1 MKWVNSGLNTRLI
14 EQLLELDSQGELMKN
29 LFKKNS
35 GSDTPILEITK
46 TAQEKIQTVI
56 ESEEVDVE
64 GLRISI
70 EGRSATAFQ
79 YSLGLATDAEDDD
92 IVIDIDTF
100 KVLVDAKS
108 ADDLKGA
115 VIDYVEDLN
124 SSGFKIDNPNTPTW
138 DDPKAQKIQELI
150 DERINPA
157 VAAHGG
163 QIELLNVEDDAIYI
177 HMGGGCQGCGMANA
191 TLKHGIEAMIQEEF
205 PEIKQVIDTTDHAS
219 GTNPYYASADR

>member
-1 MKWVNSGLNTRLI
+1 
-14 EQLLELDSQGELMKN
+14 MKN
-29 LFKKNS
+29 LFKKS
-35 GSDTPILEITK
+35 VKTDSPLLEVTK
-46 TAQEKIQTVI
+46 TAQDKIQDVI
-56 ESEEVDVE
+56 DAEEVEVE

-70 EGRSATAFQ
+70 EGRSASDFQ
-79 YSLGLATDAEDDD
+79 YSLGLATDTEEDD
-92 IVIDIDTF
+92 IVIEMDGF

-108 ADDLKGA
+108 APELEGA

-124 SSGFKIDNPNTPTW
+124 SSGFKIENPNKPTW
-138 DDPKAQKIQELI
+138 DNPKAQKIQELI

-191 TLKHGIEAMIQEEF
+191 TLKHGIEAMIQEVF
-205 PEIKQVIDTTDHAS
+205 PEIKQVIDSTDHAS
-219 GTNPYYASADR
+219 GTNPYYASAEG

>member
-1 MKWVNSGLNTRLI
+1 
-14 EQLLELDSQGELMKN
+14 MKN
-29 LFKKNS
+29 LFKKIAES
-35 GSDTPILEITK
+35 ETSLLEVTE

-56 ESEEVDVE
+56 DAEDVEVE

-70 EGRSATAFQ
+70 EGRSASAFQ
-79 YSLGLATDAEDDD
+79 YSLGLATEAEEGD
-92 IVIDIDTF
+92 IVLDLGTF
-100 KVLVDAKS
+100 KVLVDSKS

-138 DDPKAQKIQELI
+138 DNPKAQKIQELI

-177 HMGGGCQGCGMANA
+177 HMGGGCQGCGMANV
-191 TLKHGIEAMIQEEF
+191 TLKHGIEAMIQEVF

-219 GTNPYYASADR
+219 GTNPYYTQGKG

>member
-1 MKWVNSGLNTRLI
+1 MK
-14 EQLLELDSQGELMKN
+14 K
-29 LFKKNS
+29 LFKKIAR
-35 GSDTPILEITK
+35 SDTPILEITD
-46 TAQEKIQTVI
+46 TAKEKIQSVI
-56 ESEEVDVE
+56 DAEEVHVE

-70 EGRSATAFQ
+70 EGRSATVFQ
-79 YSLGLATDAEDDD
+79 YSLGLATEPETDD
-92 IVIDIDTF
+92 IVMETGSFNILI
-100 KVLVDAKS
+100 DAKS

-138 DDPKAQKIQELI
+138 DNPKAQKIQELI

-163 QIELLNVEDDAIYI
+163 QIELLDVEDDAIYI

-219 GTNPYYASADR
+219 GTNPYYAPAGS

>member
-1 MKWVNSGLNTRLI
+1 
-14 EQLLELDSQGELMKN
+14 MKN
-29 LFKKNS
+29 LFKKIA
-35 GSDTPILEITK
+35 GSETSLIEVTE

-56 ESEEVDVE
+56 DAEDVEVE

-70 EGRSATAFQ
+70 EGRSASAFQ
-79 YSLGLATDAEDDD
+79 YSLGLATEAEEGD
-92 IVIDIDTF
+92 IVLDLGTF
-100 KVLVDAKS
+100 KVLVDSKS

-138 DDPKAQKIQELI
+138 DNPKAQKIQELI

-177 HMGGGCQGCGMANA
+177 HMGGGCQGCGMANV
-191 TLKHGIEAMIQEEF
+191 TLKHGIEAMIQEVF

-219 GTNPYYASADR
+219 GTNPYYTQGKG

>member
-1 MKWVNSGLNTRLI
+1 
-14 EQLLELDSQGELMKN
+14 MKN
-29 LFKKNS
+29 LFKKIAR
-35 GSDTPILEITK
+35 SDTPILEITD
-46 TAQEKIQTVI
+46 TAKEKIQSVI
-56 ESEEVDVE
+56 EAEEVHVE

-79 YSLGLATDAEDDD
+79 YSLGLATEPEPDD
-92 IVIDIDTF
+92 IVRETGSF
-100 KVLVDAKS
+100 KILIDAKS

-138 DDPKAQKIQELI
+138 DNPKAQKIQELI
-150 DERINPA
+150 DQRINPA

-219 GTNPYYASADR
+219 GTDPYYAPAGS